1 MKRIIHLYGDKAE
14 IEERIRNINPDLKF
28 FTISLC
34 LNNSVM
40 FEDVEDGE
48 FWDICETLGDCLYS
62 DEDVSL
68 EQTLIKFLAS
78 NKLKIATAE
87 SCTGGLV
94 SASIVNVS
102 GASKVFYEGV
112 VTYSNEAKMRRLGV
126 QESTL
131 ENFGAVSAQTA
142 EEMAGG
148 LICRDVDV
156 AVSTT
161 GIAGPTGGTEEK
173 PVGLVYIGIAL
184 RDQPPISHRFVFDG
198 TRECIRQCAKN
209 SALFY
214 TLQYLKDNL

>member
-1 MKRIIHLYGDKAE
+1 MKRIIHLYGNKAE
-14 IEERIRNINPDLKF
+14 IEERIRSINPDINF
-28 FTISLC
+28 FTVSLC
-34 LNNSVM
+34 LDNSVM
-40 FEDVEDGE
+40 FEDVADDE
-48 FWDICETLGDCLYS
+48 FWDICEALGDCLYS
-62 DEDVSL
+62 DEDASL
-68 EQTLIKFLAS
+68 EQTLIKFLVS

-131 ENFGAVSAQTA
+131 ESFGAVSAQTA

-148 LICRDVDV
+148 LVCRDVDV
-156 AVSTT
+156 AISTT
-161 GIAGPTGGTEEK
+161 GIAGPAGGTEEK

-184 RDQPPISHRFVFDG
+184 RDQPPISHRLVFDG
-198 TRECIRQCAKN
+198 NREQIRQCAKN

-214 TLQYLKDNL
+214 ALQYLKDNL